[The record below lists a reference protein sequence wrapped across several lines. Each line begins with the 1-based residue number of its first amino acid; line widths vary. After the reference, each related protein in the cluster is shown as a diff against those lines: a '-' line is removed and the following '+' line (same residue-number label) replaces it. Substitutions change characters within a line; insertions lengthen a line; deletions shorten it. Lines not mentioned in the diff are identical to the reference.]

1 MKQQELETAVLE
13 AAIAAVHRTAGI
25 KLKVQQRAKRGKKI
39 LDAEIKIEGHKK
51 ALFTAEVKKWAQ
63 QANFGAL
70 INQIQQLPGKGML
83 VADYVDPMMADRL
96 RGLEI
101 PYIDTVGNAY
111 INEKPFYVLVKRSR
125 AQANAERNTQGLLK
139 TRQQGRAFNPTG
151 LKVVYAIMKNEN
163 LLNAA
168 YREIAEKVDVALGTV
183 GWVINDLKQGK
194 FLIEIPPKKR
204 RLKNKK
210 QLLDK
215 WVDAY
220 LGKLRPKLFV
230 GTFSAENDDWWQNPD
245 YGVEEYGAW
254 WGGEVAAA
262 KLTHYLKPEE
272 VTVYLPKEGGEELF
286 IDYRFRK
293 DPEGNIHVYR
303 VFWDE
308 NLNYQ
313 NDHAKIVDPLI
324 VYADLLGTGDVRN
337 IETARKIYDKE
348 LIGLVRED

>member
-1 MKQQELETAVLE
+1 MKQEELERTVLE

-25 KLKVQQRAKRGKKI
+25 KLKAQTEVKRRNKV
-39 LDAEIKIEGHKK
+39 LDAEITIEGHKK
-51 ALFTAEVKKWAQ
+51 ARFAVEVKKWAQ
-63 QANFGAL
+63 QANFGAMV
-70 INQIQQLPGKGML
+70 NQVQQLPGKGML

-96 RGLEI
+96 RDLEI

-111 INEKPFYVLVKRSR
+111 INEKPLYVLVKTTR
-125 AQANAERNTQGLLK
+125 AQANKEHNLQGLLK
-139 TRQQGRAFNPTG
+139 TQQQGRAFNPTG
-151 LKVVYAIMKNEN
+151 LKVVYAFMKNEN

-168 YREIAEKVDVALGTV
+168 YREIAKKADVALGTV

-194 FLIEIPPKKR
+194 FLIEIQPKKR

-220 LGKLRPKLFV
+220 LEKLRPKLFV
-230 GTFSAENDDWWQNPD
+230 GTFSTENDDWWQGPD
-245 YGVEEYGAW
+245 YGVEEYGAR

-286 IDYRFRK
+286 TDYRFRK
-293 DPEGNIHVYR
+293 DPTGYIHVYR
-303 VFWDE
+303 AFWDE
-308 NLNYQ
+308 NQNYQ
-313 NDHAKIVDPLI
+313 NDDVNTVDPLI

-337 IETARKIYDKE
+337 IETARILYQNE
-348 LIGLVRED
+348 LNKFVRED